1 MALKLKSIRD
11 KKPEAIVLVGLPA
24 SGKSTWAWDFKGGY
38 PVLSVEAHIERLS
51 FEAGISFAEGIETF
65 SRAGVA
71 AFKQDIDKFIAERKP
86 FIWDQANLTR
96 SERDAIYRLLSP
108 THSVTYV
115 CFFVPVEE
123 CVRRA
128 GQRANDGGLPVEE
141 SRIRKLAAIAD
152 FPTPRS
158 GERYDRIVRL
168 EHPAWKKTVVRG

>member
-38 PVLSVEAHIERLS
+38 PVLSAEAHIGRLS
-51 FEAGISFAEGIETF
+51 FEEGISFAEGVERF
-65 SRAGVA
+65 SRAGFA
-71 AFKQDIDKFIAERKP
+71 AFKQDVDRFIADKKP
-86 FIWDQANLTR
+86 FIWDHANLTR

-115 CFFVPVEE
+115 CFFVPLDE
-123 CVRRA
+123 CIRRA
-128 GQRANDGGLPVEE
+128 GQRANDGGPQVEE
-141 SRIRKLAAIAD
+141 SSIRKLAAIAE